1 MDTFGQILE
10 MDEDEDDRE
19 FSKSIVY
26 NFFEQASVTLPNID
40 KSIAEKN
47 FKSISEL
54 GHYLKGSSGALGVD
68 RVQRCCERMQH
79 YGKFRDEEEDVA
91 LTETEAYDMIVSLNT
106 ELKSEYKRA
115 EEWLR
120 DFFGD

>member
-19 FSKSIVY
+19 FSKDIVY
-26 NFFEQASVTLPNID
+26 NFFDQAGVTLSKID
-40 KSIAEKN
+40 GSIEKKD
-47 FKSISEL
+47 FRSISDL
-54 GHYLKGSSGALGVD
+54 GHFLKGSSGALGID

-79 YGKFRDEEEDVA
+79 YGKFRDEEKNLA
-91 LTETEAYDMIVSLNT
+91 LTETEAYNLIVPLNK
-106 ELKSEYKRA
+106 ELKSEYQKA

>member
-1 MDTFGQILE
+1 
-10 MDEDEDDRE
+10 
-19 FSKSIVY
+19 
-26 NFFEQASVTLPNID
+26 
-40 KSIAEKN
+40 
-47 FKSISEL
+47 
-54 GHYLKGSSGALGVD
+54 
-68 RVQRCCERMQH
+68 MQH

-115 EEWLR
+115 DEWLR